1 MAERIR
7 LYTDALEPVLLD
19 LEGDTATGEPV
30 RGSDF
35 WLSGSEGAA
44 GSYSSSAGRRVLTA
58 KLRALLPEIEV
69 E

>member
-1 MAERIR
+1 MLKPSKGSTSFPIGAQRG
-7 LYTDALEPVLLD
+7 YALC
-19 LEGDTATGEPV
+19 
-30 RGSDF
+30 DF

-58 KLRALLPEIEV
+58 KIRGLLPEIEV